1 MPFRLRLTVIFFALL
16 LLSAITVPL
25 LIPIP
30 DLETVPVRELAG
42 DTGAFEEVRGVE
54 LFYREV
60 GPTADD
66 AAAAGAAAESP
77 PTLVLLHGFGG
88 STFSWRDVLN
98 PLGETAR
105 VVAFD
110 RPGFG
115 YSARPVVADALNP
128 YTPPAQLELT
138 LGLLDALEIDRA
150 VLVGSS
156 SGGAL
161 AVQFAL
167 NYPERVAGL
176 VLVSPVLQSGG
187 PRAPLRWLYGTPQAA
202 RMGPYVMRQFAEEPG
217 LELLRRSYADPS
229 RLTDADIAGYR
240 RPLRA
245 DNWDGAL
252 WEVTQAS
259 RRSNLLPRLAELGV
273 PTLVVGG
280 AGDTLLLPE
289 QLEEL
294 TSRVPGAELQ
304 VLGGCGHALQEECP
318 EAFLAAVTP
327 WLDTLPAAPAS
338 D

>member
-16 LLSAITVPL
+16 LLSAITLPL

-30 DLETVPVRELAG
+30 ELETVPVRALAG
-42 DTGAFEEVRGVE
+42 DAGAFEEVRGVQ

-60 GPTADD
+60 GPRAPAAVEDD
-66 AAAAGAAAESP
+66 P
-77 PTLVLLHGFGG
+77 TPTLVLLHGFGG
-88 STFSWRDVLN
+88 STFSWRRVLN

-115 YSARPVVADALNP
+115 FSARPVVADALNP
-128 YTPPAQLELT
+128 YTPEAQLELT
-138 LGLLDALEIDRA
+138 LGLLDALQIQRA

-156 SGGAL
+156 SGSAL

-167 NYPERVAGL
+167 EYPERVAGL
-176 VLVSPVLQSGG
+176 VLVSPVLQSTA
-187 PRAPLRWLYGTPQAA
+187 PPAPLRWLYGTPQAA
-202 RMGPYVMRQFAEEPG
+202 RLGPYVMRQFAEEPG
-217 LELLRRSYADPS
+217 LELLRRSYADPD

-252 WEVTQAS
+252 WEVTKAS
-259 RRSNLLPRLAELGV
+259 RRSDLRPRLGELDV

-280 AGDTLLLPE
+280 ADDALLPPE
-289 QLEEL
+289 PLGAVAEGIA
-294 TSRVPGAELQ
+294 GAELE
-304 VLGGCGHALQEECP
+304 LLEGCGHVAHEECP
-318 EAFLAAVTP
+318 EAFLAAVTS
-327 WLDTLPAAPAS
+327 WLDALPTTPA
-338 D
+338 DD

>member
-16 LLSAITVPL
+16 LLSAVTVPL

-30 DLETVPVRELAG
+30 ELETVPVRELAG
-42 DTGAFEEVRGVE
+42 DTGAFEEVRGVQ

-60 GPTADD
+60 GS
-66 AAAAGAAAESP
+66 AASGEH

-88 STFSWRDVLN
+88 STFSWRGVLN

-138 LGLLDALEIDRA
+138 LGLLDALGIQRA

-167 NYPERVAGL
+167 SYPERVAGL
-176 VLVSPVLQSGG
+176 VLVSPVLQSRGA
-187 PRAPLRWLYGTPQAA
+187 RAPLRWLYGTPQAV

-217 LELLRRSYADPS
+217 LELLRRAYADPS

-252 WEVTQAS
+252 WEVTKAS
-259 RRSNLLPRLAELGV
+259 RRSDLLPRLAELDV

-280 AGDTLLLPE
+280 AGDTLLPPE
-289 QLEEL
+289 QLEAVA
-294 TSRVPGAELQ
+294 SRIPDAELQ
-304 VLGGCGHALQEECP
+304 VLEECGHTSHEECP
-318 EAFLAAVTP
+318 DAFLATVIP
-327 WLDTLPAAPAS
+327 WLDTLPAAPTG

>member
-1 MPFRLRLTVIFFALL
+1 MSFRLRLTVIFFALL
-16 LLSAITVPL
+16 LLSAVTVPL
-25 LIPIP
+25 LIPVP
-30 DLETVPVRELAG
+30 ELETVPVRELAG
-42 DTGAFEEVRGVE
+42 DAGAFEEVRGVE

-60 GPTADD
+60 GPTAAGGADD
-66 AAAAGAAAESP
+66 SA

-88 STFSWRDVLN
+88 STFSWQRVLS

-138 LGLLDALEIDRA
+138 LGLLDALGIQRA
-150 VLVGSS
+150 VLVGNS

-167 NYPERVAGL
+167 EHPERVAGL

-187 PRAPLRWLYGTPQAA
+187 ARAPLRWLYHTPQAA

-229 RLTDADIAGYR
+229 RLTDADIAAYR

-252 WEVTQAS
+252 WEVTKAS
-259 RRSNLLPRLAELGV
+259 RRSDLRPRLAELDV

-280 AGDTLLLPE
+280 AGDTFLPPE
-289 QLEEL
+289 QLEAL
-294 TSRVPGAELQ
+294 ASRVPGAELR
-304 VLGGCGHALQEECP
+304 LLEGCGHVSHEECP
-318 EAFLAAVTP
+318 EAFLAAVTS
-327 WLDTLPAAPAS
+327 WLDTLPAAPNGN
-338 D
+338 